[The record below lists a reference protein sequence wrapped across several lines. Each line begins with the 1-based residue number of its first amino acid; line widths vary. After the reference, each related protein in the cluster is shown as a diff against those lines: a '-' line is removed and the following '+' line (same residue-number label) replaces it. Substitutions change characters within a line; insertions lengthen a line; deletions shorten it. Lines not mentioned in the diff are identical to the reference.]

1 MKTTYKVIEIHCPNP
16 YNIYTPN
23 YILVCSHK
31 GKGNTYIG
39 MTKEELRDF
48 YLSDYNFNP
57 ELTYSPPPWWYRI
70 YNLPFNEAISVEEQI
85 IFR

>member
-1 MKTTYKVIEIHCPNP
+1 MKTTYKVIEIDCPNP

-48 YLSDYNFNP
+48 YFSGYKFNP
-57 ELTYSPPPWWYRI
+57 KLQFNYTLWWFRI
-70 YNLPFNEAISVEEQI
+70 YNLPFDEAISVEEQI

>member
-1 MKTTYKVIEIHCPNP
+1 MKTTYKVIEIDCLNP
-16 YNIYTPN
+16 FDINTTY

-31 GKGNTYIG
+31 GKGNTYIR

-48 YLSDYNFNP
+48 YFSDYKFKK
-57 ELTYSPPPWWYRI
+57 LQYMATPWWYHI

-85 IFR
+85 IFS